1 MGRKKILISI
11 DWFLPGT
18 KSGGPVRSYANLI
31 EHLQDDFEFYIITRN
46 TDFESIEPYEAITPN
61 IWTNFNNY
69 TKIFYLSAD
78 QLGKKYL
85 AKIFQDIEFDVA
97 YINGIYSWYFSI
109 LPIILLKKHDKP
121 IIISAR
127 GMLNPQAF
135 SVKPFK
141 KHVFLAW
148 AKIFGLYKNVQYHA
162 TNQDEAGFIKQI
174 IGASTK
180 VKVAPNLP
188 RKLDKTI
195 QPKLS
200 KQQPVRF
207 VNLARISI
215 EKGTFKM
222 ISALRHIKQP
232 MILDLYGPI
241 YDSAYWE
248 KCKKELN
255 NLPKTIAVNY
265 QGIVE
270 SDQVPQVLAKYDF
283 FILLSEG
290 ENFGHAIL
298 EGLSAGLP
306 VLISKQTPWKNL
318 SEQQVG
324 WNIDIKNE
332 SKIVGAFQ
340 KAINMDNK
348 MYQEWSKAAY
358 DYARAFIENPKVL
371 EQNKALFLIAHKA
384 IG

>member
-1 MGRKKILISI
+1 MNRKKILISI

-31 EHLQDDFEFYIITRN
+31 EHLQDDFDFYVVTRN
-46 TDFESIEPYEAITPN
+46 TDFGSTVPYENIIPN
-61 IWTNFNNY
+61 IWTHLNAY
-69 TKIFYLSAD
+69 TKVFYISKDHL
-78 QLGKKYL
+78 KKAVL
-85 AKIFQDIEFDVA
+85 INVFQDIDFDIA
-97 YINGIYSWYFSI
+97 YINGVYSWYFSI
-109 LPIILLKKHDKP
+109 LPLILLKKQSKP
-121 IIISAR
+121 IIVSAR

-135 SVKPFK
+135 SVKPLK
-141 KHVFLAW
+141 KNVFLALT
-148 AKIFGLYKNVQYHA
+148 KIFGLYKNVQFHA

-180 VKVAPNLP
+180 VKIAPNLP

-195 QPKLS
+195 QPTLS

-222 ISALRHIKQP
+222 ISALKHLKQP
-232 MILDLYGPI
+232 LILDLYGPI
-241 YDSAYWE
+241 YDSTYWE
-248 KCKKELN
+248 KCKKEIL

-270 SDQVPQVLAKYDF
+270 SDQVPQVLANYDF
-283 FILLSEG
+283 FVLLSEG

-306 VLISKQTPWKNL
+306 VLISNQTPWQNL
-318 SEQQVG
+318 TEQQVG
-324 WNIDIKNE
+324 WDIDIKDE
-332 SKIVGAFQ
+332 SKIVDAFQ
-340 KAINMDNK
+340 TAINMDNK

-358 DYARAFIENPKVL
+358 DYAKAFIENPKIL
-371 EQNKALFLIAHKA
+371 EQNKALFLTPTK
-384 IG
+384 